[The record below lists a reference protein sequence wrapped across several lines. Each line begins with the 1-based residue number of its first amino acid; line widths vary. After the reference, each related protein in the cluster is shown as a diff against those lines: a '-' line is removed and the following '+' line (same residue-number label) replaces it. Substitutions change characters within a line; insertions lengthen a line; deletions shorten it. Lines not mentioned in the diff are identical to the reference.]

1 MSHSSSL
8 GASLT
13 TKLMPPTQRSL
24 LVDRPQLIARIERGQ
39 EQKLLLVCAPAGYG
53 KTSVLV
59 RAHAQLKAA
68 GRSVGWIS
76 LDESDKD
83 LSRFISYLV
92 DAVRRTGIRFGQG
105 LAILL
110 SGGASLPSD
119 TLKTLLLNELSTLD
133 QDLFLILD
141 DYHLI
146 ADEDIR
152 DLVNA
157 ILLSPIPHIHF
168 LIATRTHNELP
179 VSRLR
184 ALGQLH
190 EVAVTDLM
198 FSELEVGEFVAK
210 VSGVQLSE
218 AQVTRLREGTEGWV
232 ASLQMVG
239 IALSDSGDIDHFLD
253 RFSGEHRSIGDFLGE
268 EVLRRQPE
276 ELQDFLLATS
286 ILNRFNCS
294 LSNAVLE
301 RENGRAMI
309 DEIERR
315 NLFVF
320 SLDAEHHWYRYH
332 HLFSDFLRRRL
343 KDRHPDR
350 AAEYH
355 RHASRWLA
363 EHRFMTEAI
372 GHAFNAGDI
381 AGAGELLDRAS
392 GDLFAAGQTATLLS
406 LSSRLPGELLHRL
419 PRLQLECAWHSELS
433 WKFTDAKLALEHVR
447 TALDERLEHGEAGS
461 CAEMVFLEAKLAH
474 RQMMLALLS
483 DDSATTLRLAQAWL
497 KDGKTRDPFM
507 CASAGSAIMAA
518 NRELFHCEG
527 VTTSSRMLHERFI
540 EGGASYGVV
549 FHQSIAGATFMA
561 RGDLA
566 HAQEAYERALQVAV
580 ELHGE
585 HSTLYNMPALMF
597 AELYY
602 ERDQLHQAEEI
613 LAQRDIA
620 SELGFV
626 DNLIAG
632 FVTSGRLLMLRGRR
646 IEAETLLEDGAWL
659 ATQYGFERM
668 QAAILNERVRALL
681 LGNGVKE
688 AQALV
693 RASEFKDGPD
703 AALVPRE
710 GSTTREELLALVAA
724 RLLLAAGNPRE
735 AAAQLRLWYAFT
747 KGRHCHRS
755 ALRCGV
761 LLAKALSAAG
771 DRRAA
776 LRVMVECL
784 QMGESGCFIRSLI
797 DEGADIVDL
806 LMEIERTSLPEGGPF
821 SQDYLRRVL
830 AAAGVLDR
838 RPAERA
844 SPDQGSADQASLSQ
858 REIQILDL
866 GARGYQNLDIAESL
880 CLAES
885 TVKWYW
891 QRIFDKLDVRR
902 RPDAIKRAR
911 QHHWIS

>member
-1 MSHSSSL
+1 MSQSKIL
-8 GASLT
+8 GVPLA
-13 TKLMPPTQRSL
+13 TKLIPPTQRSA
-24 LVDRPQLIARIERGQ
+24 LVERPQLTARIEQFQ
-39 EQKLLLVCAPAGYG
+39 EQRLLLACAPAGYG
-53 KTSVLV
+53 KTSVL
-59 RAHAQLKAA
+59 AQAFTQLKAM
-68 GRSVGWIS
+68 GRNVGWIS
-76 LDESDKD
+76 LDENDKD

-92 DAVRRTGIRFGQG
+92 DAVRRAGIRFGQG

-110 SGGASLPSD
+110 NGGASLPSD

-133 QDLFLILD
+133 QDLFLFLD

-146 ADEDIR
+146 GDPEIR
-152 DLVNA
+152 ELVNA
-157 ILLSPIPHIHF
+157 ILLSPIRHIHF
-168 LIATRTHNELP
+168 LIATRTHNDLP

-190 EVAVTDLM
+190 EVAVADLM
-198 FSELEVGEFVAK
+198 FSEDEIGEFVAK
-210 VSGVQLSE
+210 VSGVQLNA

-232 ASLQMVG
+232 ASLQMAG
-239 IALSDSGDIDHFLD
+239 IALSGSGDVDRFLD
-253 RFSGEHRSIGDFLGE
+253 RFSGEHKSIGDFLGE

-276 ELQDFLLATS
+276 ELQEFLLATS
-286 ILNRFNCS
+286 ILSRFNCG
-294 LSNAVLE
+294 LSNAVLG
-301 RENGRAMI
+301 RKNGRAMI
-309 DEIERR
+309 DEVERR

-343 KDRHPDR
+343 KDRYSER

-355 RHASRWLA
+355 GRASLWLA
-363 EHRFMTEAI
+363 EHRFMTDAI
-372 GHAFNAGDI
+372 GHAFSAGDI
-381 AGAGELLDRAS
+381 AGAGELLDMAS

-406 LSSRLPGELLHRL
+406 LSSRLPDELLHRL
-419 PRLQLECAWHSELS
+419 PRLQLECAWLSELS
-433 WKFTDAKLALEHVR
+433 WKFVDAKTALERVR
-447 TALDERLEHGEAGS
+447 TALDARLEHGEAGN
-461 CAEMVFLEAKLAH
+461 CPEIVFLEAKLAH

-483 DDSATTLRLAQAWL
+483 DDPAETVRLAQVWL
-497 KDGKTRDPFM
+497 KAGKTQDAFM

-518 NRELFHCEG
+518 NREMFHCEG
-527 VTTSSRMLHERFI
+527 VATSTRMLHDRFV
-540 EGGASYGVV
+540 EGGASYGIV
-549 FHQSIAGATFMA
+549 FHQSIAGTTFMA

-585 HSTLYNMPALMF
+585 HSALYNMPALMF

-602 ERDQLHQAEEI
+602 ERNQLQEAEEA

-632 FVTSGRLLMLRGRR
+632 FVTSGRLLALRGRR
-646 IEAETLLEDGAWL
+646 AEAETLFEEGAWL
-659 ATQYGFERM
+659 AAQYHFERM
-668 QAAILNERVRALL
+668 QASILNERVRLL
-681 LGNGVKE
+681 LLCNDIRDVP
-688 AQALV
+688 ALV
-693 RASEFKDGPD
+693 RASGLKVSQELAVP
-703 AALVPRE
+703 PRE
-710 GSTTREELLALVAA
+710 GLTTKEELLALVSA
-724 RLLLAAGNPRE
+724 RMLMGGGNARE
-735 AAAQLRLWYAFT
+735 AALQLKLWYAFT
-747 KGRHCHRS
+747 KSRHCYRS

-784 QMGESGCFIRSLI
+784 QMGEIGCFVRSFV
-797 DEGADIVDL
+797 DEGAEVVDL
-806 LMEIERTSLPEGGPF
+806 LAELERTGVPTGGSF
-821 SQDYLRRVL
+821 SAAYLRMVIGAAEDPDHRQAVL
-830 AAAGVLDR
+830 R
-838 RPAERA
+838 TPEA
-844 SPDQGSADQASLSQ
+844 SPANHAPLSQ
-858 REIQILDL
+858 REVQILSL
-866 GARGYQNLDIAESL
+866 GAMGYQNLDIAESL